1 MIRLATI
8 AWLLLVAASGYAMF
22 QVKYE
27 VAKLEQQLAQ
37 VDRGIAESREQT
49 RVLSAEWSLL
59 NDPRRLDQ
67 LAHRYLDLR
76 PLLPKQL
83 ASIDSLPRRSQT
95 PPAAVA
101 VAPSPVASL
110 PAAAPRLASNKPET
124 TP

>member
-8 AWLLLVAASGYAMF
+8 AWILLVAASGYAMF

-27 VAKLEQQLAQ
+27 VAPLDQQLAQ
-37 VDRGIAESREQT
+37 LDRGIAQSREAT

-59 NDPRRLDQ
+59 NDPRRLDH
-67 LAHRYLDLR
+67 LARRHLDLH
-76 PLLPKQL
+76 PLLPAQL

-110 PAAAPRLASNKPET
+110 PAAASRLASIKPVV

>member
-8 AWLLLVAASGYAMF
+8 AWILLVAASGYAMF

-37 VDRGIAESREQT
+37 LDRGIAQSRETT

-67 LAHRYLDLR
+67 LAHRHLDLH
-76 PLLPKQL
+76 PLLPNQL
-83 ASIDSLPRRSQT
+83 ASIDSVPRRTQS

-110 PAAAPRLASNKPET
+110 PAAASRLASIKPPV

>member
-8 AWLLLVAASGYAMF
+8 AWMLLVAASGYAMF

-37 VDRGIAESREQT
+37 ADRGIAQSREAT

-67 LAHRYLDLR
+67 LAHRYLDLHA
-76 PLLPKQL
+76 LLPRQL

-101 VAPSPVASL
+101 VAPPPVASL
-110 PAAAPRLASNKPET
+110 PAAVSRLASIKPAV